1 MEESQEEKK
10 ETIEEDYDMDKK
22 FFHYR
27 EIKCFEGI
35 PPNTIDDGVC
45 ESLGR

>member
-1 MEESQEEKK
+1 MEESPEEKK
-10 ETIEEDYDMDKK
+10 ETLEEEDDNEMDKK

-27 EIKCFEGI
+27 EIRTFEGI

-45 ESLGR
+45 